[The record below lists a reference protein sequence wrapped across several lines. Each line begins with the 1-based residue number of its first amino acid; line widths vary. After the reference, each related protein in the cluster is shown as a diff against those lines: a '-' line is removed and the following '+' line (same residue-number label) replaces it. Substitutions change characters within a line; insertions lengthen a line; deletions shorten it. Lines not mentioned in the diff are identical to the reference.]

1 MVSGLFGRWSLR
13 SATINRLL
21 SWLTLTV
28 TLFVAWSAAV
38 AHERKGFVVLP
49 NSVPGLAG
57 PAGGE
62 TNIAEILATHEQT
75 GGTFGVW
82 RYTANLP
89 GGPPLHIHRAED
101 EFFYVVSGE
110 FNFQLGDCITRAPAG
125 SFVFIPK
132 DTVHTFQSIGAE
144 PGVLLGTVH
153 PGGFEGLF
161 QDLPGADMEQVKAL
175 FKKHNMD
182 VVGPPLTAPA
192 RPAVSAVNGKPQAK
206 AFRIGVLSPGCHP
219 PTANLDLLL
228 QGLRDL
234 GYAEGEN
241 LAIEWRYS
249 EGRAERFPE
258 LAAELARL
266 PVDLIV
272 AVSTPAALAAKAATE
287 TVPIVMVY
295 VADPVGTG
303 LVTSLARPGGNLTGV
318 SDMAIDLSAKRLE
331 LLKEAVPKL
340 ERVAVLWN
348 AADPG
353 MVARF
358 REIEAAARVLKVG
371 LQSVEVRNTLD
382 FEPAFATIA
391 RERPDA
397 LFVVAEVLTLNHRCQ
412 VLDFAAQHRL
422 PAIYEFGVFAREGGL
437 MAYGPRLTETFQRSA
452 YYVDQILKSVKP
464 ADLPVE
470 QPMNFELV
478 VNFKA
483 AEALGLTL
491 PPHLAALADDG
502 SMGRENGCTRIW

>member
-1 MVSGLFGRWSLR
+1 MLSGLFARWSLTN
-13 SATINRLL
+13 ATINQLL
-21 SWLTLTV
+21 GWLAVTA
-28 TLFVAWSAAV
+28 TLFVAWSTPV

-49 NSVPGLAG
+49 NSAPGFVG

-62 TNIAEILATHEQT
+62 ANVAEILATHEKT
-75 GGTFGVW
+75 GGAFGVW

-132 DTVHTFQSIGAE
+132 DAVHTFQNIGAE

-175 FKKHNMD
+175 FRRHNMD
-182 VVGPPLTAPA
+182 VVGPPLPAPP
-192 RPAVSAVNGKPQAK
+192 RPPVSAANKKTQAK

-234 GYAEGEN
+234 GYVEGEN
-241 LAIEWRYS
+241 LTIEWRYS
-249 EGRAERFPE
+249 EGRAERFPD
-258 LAAELARL
+258 LVAELTKL

-272 AVSTPAALAAKAATE
+272 AVSTPAALAAKDATK

-331 LLKEAVPKL
+331 LLKAAVPELK
-340 ERVAVLWN
+340 RVAVLWN

-358 REIEAAARVLKVG
+358 REIEAAARVLRVG

-397 LFVVAEVLTLNHRCQ
+397 LFVVSEVLTLNHRCQ

-422 PAIYEFGVFAREGGL
+422 PAMYEFGVFAREGGL

-452 YYVDQILKSVKP
+452 YYVDQILKSAKP

-483 AEALGLTL
+483 ADALGLTL
-491 PPHLAALADDG
+491 PPHLTAIADDG
-502 SMGRENGCTRIW
+502 SIAGENGCTRVW